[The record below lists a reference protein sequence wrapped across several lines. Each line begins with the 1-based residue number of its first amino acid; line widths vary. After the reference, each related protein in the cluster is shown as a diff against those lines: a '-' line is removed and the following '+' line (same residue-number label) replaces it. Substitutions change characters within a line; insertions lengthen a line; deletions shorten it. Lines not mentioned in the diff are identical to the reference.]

1 MKSLSIAIA
10 TIAGIASACAPAAPN
25 TIVNTTNTINTNR
38 MAEVTPR
45 PEAAPVETLASGKE
59 FYALNCMICHK
70 DTGQGGKLTLE
81 GKTIDPDDLTTAKM
95 KAMSD
100 EKLTGYVVNGIEDE
114 GMPSFKGKL
123 TDEEIKSVIAHVR
136 TLQN

>member
-1 MKSLSIAIA
+1 MKSIIVVFAIA
-10 TIAGIASACAPAAPN
+10 VAAGTACTPPAPN
-25 TIVNTTNTINTNR
+25 TIVNTTNTTNTNR

-45 PEAAPVETLASGKE
+45 PGAAPVETLASGKE
-59 FYALNCMICHK
+59 LYALNCMICHR
-70 DTGQGGKLTLE
+70 DTGKGGKLTLE
-81 GKTIDPDDLTTAKM
+81 GKTINPDDLTSAKM